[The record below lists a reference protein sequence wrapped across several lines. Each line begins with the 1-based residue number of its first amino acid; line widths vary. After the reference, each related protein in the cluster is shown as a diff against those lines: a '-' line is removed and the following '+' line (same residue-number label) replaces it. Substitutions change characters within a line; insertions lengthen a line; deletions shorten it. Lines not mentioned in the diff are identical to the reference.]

1 VEGIVRVGVVED
13 DPHSREQAVAHLNRY
28 EADRGVRFDVS
39 VFDDGAGLVTGY
51 RPEYDVLL
59 LDIEMER
66 VSGMAAARR
75 VRELDDDVVIVFIT
89 NSPRYAVGGY
99 EVQALS
105 YLLKP
110 VAYPAFAQEM
120 DRVLAQLARRERRT
134 LLFQADGAH
143 HRVDLADIVYLE
155 TAGHRVLIH
164 THTATHSVVSSL
176 KALEAELDGAAF
188 QRCNSG
194 YLVNLAHVT
203 GVEQSECRLRD
214 GTVLPIS
221 RPKRKAFLAAL
232 AAHIGSVGAAS

>member
-1 VEGIVRVGVVED
+1 MEGIVRVGVVED
-13 DPHSREQAVAHLNRY
+13 DPHSRDLAVAHLARY
-28 EADRGVRFDVS
+28 QEERGMRFDVS
-39 VFDDGAGLVTGY
+39 VFDDGAGLLAGY
-51 RPEYDVLL
+51 RADYDLLL

-99 EVQALS
+99 EVQALN

-110 VAYPAFAQEM
+110 VAYPAFAQEL
-120 DRVLAQLARRERRT
+120 DRVRAQLARRRRRT
-134 LLFQADGAH
+134 VLFQADGAY
-143 HRVDLADIVYLE
+143 HRVDVADITYLE
-155 TAGHRVLIH
+155 SAGHRVIVH
-164 THTATHSVVSSL
+164 TLTGTHSVVSSL
-176 KALEAELDGAAF
+176 KALEAELDGADF
-188 QRCNSG
+188 RRCNSG

-203 GVEQSECRLRD
+203 GVEQNDCRLRD

-221 RPKRKAFLAAL
+221 RPKRRAFLSAL